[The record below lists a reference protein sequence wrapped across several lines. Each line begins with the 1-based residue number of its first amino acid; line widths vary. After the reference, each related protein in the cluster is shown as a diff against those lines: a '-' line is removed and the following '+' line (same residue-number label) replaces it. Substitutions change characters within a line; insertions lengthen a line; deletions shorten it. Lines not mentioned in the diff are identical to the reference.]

1 MARLPPAESP
11 EKMMFFGEI
20 LRSFS
25 RYRYDVRLS
34 WRAAG
39 NGFDVFETGRV
50 ERRYCGQKT
59 CVASVCLSSF
69 FAIGPLAAVRPSPEL
84 S

>member
-11 EKMMFFGEI
+11 DRMMFFGEI
-20 LRSFS
+20 LRSFR

-50 ERRYCGQKT
+50 ERRY
-59 CVASVCLSSF
+59 
-69 FAIGPLAAVRPSPEL
+69 
-84 S
+84 